1 MFNRARSALRYLTM
15 AEPLHKWRPMR
26 SAEPC
31 VNCGTHQ
38 FFSLGGTA
46 FLTRCLGCGANL
58 VTLTV
63 PQAIRDTC
71 DTVGDAYELSSY
83 GATFDWLKRN
93 ARSLAFSEFRP
104 GKPLGAM
111 VDGIRNEDVTR
122 LTFADASFDIV
133 TSNGVMEHVP
143 DDCAGYAEIARVLR
157 PGGRMYMTVPL
168 YDTPAT
174 VHLAS
179 LTPAG
184 VEWHGPEEYHDS
196 RLGGPKSVVT
206 FWRHSYADICERVR
220 ARGFSRV
227 WLHEDSP
234 VPGVRA
240 QAVIVA
246 ER

>member
-1 MFNRARSALRYLTM
+1 MLNRARSALRYLTM
-15 AEPLHKWRPMR
+15 AGPLHSWRPMR
-26 SAEPC
+26 SVEPC
-31 VNCGTHQ
+31 VNCGSRQ

-63 PQAIRDTC
+63 PQAIRDIGGE
-71 DTVGDAYELSSY
+71 VGDAYELSCY

-93 ARSLAFSEFRP
+93 ARSLSFSEFRP
-104 GKPLGAM
+104 DMPLGANI
-111 VDGIRNEDVTR
+111 DGIRNEDVTR
-122 LTFADASFDIV
+122 LTFAGASFDVV

-143 DDCAGYAEIARVLR
+143 DDRAGYAQIARVLR

-168 YDTPAT
+168 YDTAAT

-196 RLGGPKSVVT
+196 RLGGPRSVVT
-206 FWRHSYADICERVR
+206 FWRHSYADICDRV
-220 ARGFSRV
+220 AACGFLRV

-234 VPGVRA
+234 VPGIRP